1 MAKDITSYPRLHRM
15 IPAVYREVR
24 GQSVSMV
31 SYIVWFIYNIYS
43 SAITYYVTMHGYA
56 HGNVGS
62 SAAKGTK
69 DNDLHTVMLCA
80 FTIMTFTANFQL
92 LFYTAHFTWFLT
104 LFIFINWLLF
114 FPLTIMLNNASADA
128 VQSQTSWDAIM
139 QFTFWLVVTIAIL
152 LNFLPLM
159 AYTVITKFMK
169 TPEMDKLN
177 EAYLNRNKEEPH
189 YSHTDEASPIK
200 NELD

>member
-1 MAKDITSYPRLHRM
+1 
-15 IPAVYREVR
+15 
-24 GQSVSMV
+24 
-31 SYIVWFIYNIYS
+31 
-43 SAITYYVTMHGYA
+43 
-56 HGNVGS
+56 
-62 SAAKGTK
+62 
-69 DNDLHTVMLCA
+69 
-80 FTIMTFTANFQL
+80 
-92 LFYTAHFTWFLT
+92 
-104 LFIFINWLLF
+104 
-114 FPLTIMLNNASADA
+114 MLNNASADA

-200 NELD
+200 NELDWLT